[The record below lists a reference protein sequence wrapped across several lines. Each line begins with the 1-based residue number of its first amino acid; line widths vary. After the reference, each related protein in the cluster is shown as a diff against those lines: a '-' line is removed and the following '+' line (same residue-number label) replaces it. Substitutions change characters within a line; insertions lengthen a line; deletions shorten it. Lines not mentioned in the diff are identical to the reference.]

1 MNKILVIQT
10 AFIGDAILATALLES
25 LHAEYPQAEIDFLV
39 RKGNE
44 GLFHK
49 HPFLHE
55 LIVWN
60 KQTAKYKDWWRI
72 LRHIRRRRYDAV
84 INVQRFAAT
93 GLWTALS
100 GAPFTAGF
108 NKNPL
113 SFAFTHRVAH
123 HFNRGMHEI
132 ERNHRLIAP
141 LVKQETPLRP
151 RLYPSADDYA
161 LIAPYQ
167 SAGPY
172 ICIAPASVWFTK
184 QYPAHKWIAF
194 IQSLPPSLT
203 VYLLGGPADKALCAR
218 IAAAAGTRPVHNL
231 AGELSLLQ
239 SAALM
244 QKAVM
249 NYANDSSPLH
259 LASAMNA
266 PITAVYCSTVPGF
279 GFYPVSEQSHIVESQ
294 EKLSCRPCGIHG
306 HEQCPKGHFRCAESI
321 QTAQL
326 SACLPALP
334 SS

>member
-100 GAPFTAGF
+100 GAAFTAGF
-108 NKNPL
+108 NKNPF
-113 SFAFTHRVAH
+113 SFAFRHRVAH
-123 HFNRGMHEI
+123 HFDRGMHEI
-132 ERNHRLIAP
+132 ERNHQLIAP
-141 LVKQETPLRP
+141 LVSRQTPQRP

-161 LIAPYQ
+161 RVAHYQ
-167 SAGPY
+167 SHSPY
-172 ICIAPASVWFTK
+172 VCVAPASVWFTK
-184 QYPAHKWIAF
+184 QYPEHKWVAF
-194 IQSLPPSLT
+194 LQALPPSLT
-203 VYLLGGPADKALCAR
+203 VYLLGGPADYALCER
-218 IAAAAGTRPVHNL
+218 IRSAVKERPIHNL
-231 AGELSLLQ
+231 AGKLSLLQ

-244 QKAVM
+244 QKALM

-266 PITAVYCSTVPGF
+266 PITAVYCSTIPGF
-279 GFYPVSEQSHIVESQ
+279 GFYPVSEQSHIVETQ
-294 EKLSCRPCGIHG
+294 GLLPCRPCGIHG
-306 HEQCPKGHFRCAESI
+306 HKQCPKGHFRCAESI
-321 QTAQL
+321 ETAQL
-326 SACLPALP
+326 TACLPPLP
-334 SS
+334 Q